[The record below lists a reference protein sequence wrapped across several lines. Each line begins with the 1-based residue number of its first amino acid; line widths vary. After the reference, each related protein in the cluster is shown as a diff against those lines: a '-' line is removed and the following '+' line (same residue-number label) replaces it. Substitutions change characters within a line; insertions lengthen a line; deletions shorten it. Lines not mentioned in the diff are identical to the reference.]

1 MAAFCYNSAM
11 KKLFIIDLMPFLYR
25 GHFVFLKSPRLTSTS
40 INTSALIGFVNGI
53 TSIFKDHSPTHA
65 VLAMDPSGPTFRH
78 AAYPP
83 YKANR
88 EKMPEDLAASIP
100 YAFELAEALNIPVV
114 RKEGF
119 EADDV
124 MGTLAVKAAAAGFEV
139 YCATP
144 DKDAAQLVAPHI
156 NLFRPGHGKE
166 TAAETYDEARV
177 KEHWNLTSPAQMI
190 DYLAL
195 AGDTADN
202 IPGIRGVGE
211 KTAAQLLAE
220 YGTVENIIA
229 HAAELKG
236 KLAEKV
242 AAGAEDAKM
251 SKFLTTIRTDIP
263 LDFDP
268 ESFVRRPPDPEKL
281 AAVCA
286 KFELNRLAQLFE
298 VDAAAKAIRAA
309 ERPLKTLADLP
320 HDYRLVKSTEE
331 ARALAAE
338 LEKAPIIG
346 FDTETTSVDARSAR
360 LVGMS
365 FSTEKGKAWYVAVPP
380 HADAAEDGA
389 AVPAD
394 DLFAA
399 AVQQSSAGMS
409 FADAKDF
416 VGIFARVFA
425 DPSRTLI
432 AHNAKFDMTVLGRY
446 GITFGSV
453 VRDTMLEHYILDAA
467 ARHSKEA
474 LAREYLG
481 YDPIPIESLIGEK
494 ERGKEQLS
502 MGDLPPEKICDY
514 AAQDADLA
522 LQWDAVLRPKVS
534 EAGAIRALEESEE
547 PLVPILME
555 MEREGVAVD
564 VKALQAYGVQL
575 DREIGAHVN
584 AILHYGDPGLNVDS
598 PKQLGQLLFEKLGLD
613 SSGVKRT
620 ANGHYAT
627 DEKTLQ
633 KLVDF
638 HPVVWDILEYRACAK
653 LKSTYVDGLQRYVE
667 KSPDGRVH
675 TTFAQ
680 SFAET
685 GRLSSS
691 DPNLQNIPIRTERGK
706 NIRAAIVPR
715 DGNHLLVSADYSQI
729 ELRILAAMSG
739 DENMLAAFSA
749 GADIHRDTAARVYGV
764 APEEVT
770 PEQRSRCKMV
780 NFGIVY
786 GISAF
791 GLAQRLKIARRE
803 AGDLIDTYFKLF
815 PKIRAFM
822 DKSIEDARRTGYAV
836 TALGRRR
843 TLRDISSRNATAR
856 QSAERDAMNTPV
868 QGTAADLIKLAMV
881 RVDRALKAEGLK
893 TKMILQIHDEL
904 LFDVPRDEVDAVSA
918 LAKREMSS
926 ALDLGVPL
934 EVSVGVGEN
943 WLAAH

>member
-1 MAAFCYNSAM
+1 M
-11 KKLFIIDLMPFLYR
+11 KKLFVIDLMPFLYR
-25 GHFVFLKSPRLTSTS
+25 GHFVFLKSPRLTSTG

-53 TSIFKDHSPTHA
+53 TAIFKDNAPTHA

-78 AAYPP
+78 EAFPQ

-100 YAFELAEALNIPVV
+100 YAFELADALNIPVV
-114 RKEGF
+114 RKDGY
-119 EADDV
+119 EADDI
-124 MGTLAVKAAAAGFEV
+124 MGTIAVKAAAAGFEV

-156 NLFRPGHGKE
+156 HLFRPGHGKDTSSE
-166 TAAETYDEARV
+166 IYDVERV
-177 KEHWNLTSPAQMI
+177 KEHWGLSSPVQMI

-229 HAAELKG
+229 NASALKG

-263 LDFDP
+263 LDCDFD
-268 ESFVRRPPDPEKL
+268 SFARRTPDPGKL

-298 VDAAAKAIRAA
+298 VDAAAKAIKDA
-309 ERPLKTLADLP
+309 ERPLKTLVDLP
-320 HDYRLVKSTEE
+320 HDYRLVTNIED
-331 ARALAAE
+331 ARSLAAE
-338 LEKAPIIG
+338 LEKSPIIG
-346 FDTETTSVDARSAR
+346 FDTETTSVDARNAR

-365 FSTEKGKAWYVAVPP
+365 FATGKGKAWYVAVPP

-399 AVQQSSAGMS
+399 VVQQSAAGKS

-416 VGIFARVFA
+416 VGVFARVFA
-425 DPSRTLI
+425 DPNRKLI

-446 GITFGSV
+446 GITFGST

-467 ARHSKEA
+467 ARHSKEV
-474 LAREYLG
+474 LAHEYLG

-494 ERGKEQLS
+494 ERGKEQKS
-502 MGDLPPEKICDY
+502 MGDLPPETICDY

-522 LQWDAVLRPKVS
+522 LQWDSVLRPMVDT
-534 EAGAIRALEESEE
+534 AGAMKALEESEE
-547 PLVPILME
+547 PLVPILIAME
-555 MEREGVAVD
+555 KEGVAID
-564 VKALQAYGVQL
+564 VKALQSYGVQL
-575 DREIGAHVN
+575 DREIGAHVS

-598 PKQLGQLLFEKLGLD
+598 PKQLGRLLFEKLKID
-613 SSGVKRT
+613 ASGVKRT
-620 ANGHYAT
+620 STGQYAT
-627 DEKTLQ
+627 DEKTLE

-653 LKSTYVDGLQRYVE
+653 LKSTYVDGLQRYVAN
-667 KSPDGRVH
+667 SPDGRVH
-675 TTFAQ
+675 TTFSQ

-715 DGNHLLVSADYSQI
+715 DKDHLLVSADYSQI

-739 DENMLAAFSA
+739 DENMLAAFAA
-749 GADIHRDTAARVYGV
+749 GADIHRDTASRVYNV
-764 APEEVT
+764 APEAVT
-770 PEQRSRCKMV
+770 AEQRSRCKMV

-791 GLAQRLKIARRE
+791 GLSQRLKIARRE
-803 AGDLIDTYFKLF
+803 AGDLIDTYFKLY
-815 PKIRAFM
+815 PKVRAFM

-843 TLRDISSRNATAR
+843 ALRDISSRNATAR

-893 TKMILQIHDEL
+893 AKMILQIHDEL
-904 LFDVPRDEVDAVSA
+904 LFDVPRNEVEAVSA

-934 EVSVGVGEN
+934 DVSVGVGEN

>member
-1 MAAFCYNSAM
+1 M

-25 GHFVFLKSPRLTSTS
+25 GHFVFLKSPRITSTG

-53 TSIFKDHSPTHA
+53 MSIFKDNAPTHA

-78 AAYPP
+78 KAYPP

-100 YAFELAEALNIPVV
+100 YALEVADALNIPVV
-114 RKEGF
+114 RQDGY

-124 MGTLAVKAAAAGFEV
+124 MGTIAVRAAAAGFDV

-144 DKDAAQLVAPHI
+144 DKDAAQLVAPRIH
-156 NLFRPGHGKE
+156 LFRPGHGKE
-166 TAAETYDEARV
+166 TSAEIYGEERV
-177 KEHWNLTSPAQMI
+177 KEHWHLAAPSQMI

-211 KTAAQLLAE
+211 KTAVQLLAD

-242 AAGAEDAKM
+242 ATCAEDAKM

-263 LDFDP
+263 LDFDL
-268 ESFVRRPPDPEKL
+268 ESFVRRAPDTGKL

-286 KFELNRLAQLFE
+286 KFELNRLAQLFN
-298 VDAAAKAIRAA
+298 VDAAAKAVLAA

-320 HDYRLVKSTEE
+320 HDYRLVTRTAD
-331 ARALAAE
+331 ARALAAV
-338 LEKAPIIG
+338 LEKAPLVG
-346 FDTETTSVDARSAR
+346 FDTETTSVDARRAR

-365 FSTEKGKAWYVAVPP
+365 FSTGKGKAWYVAVPP
-380 HADAAEDGA
+380 HADAAEDGS

-399 AVQQSSAGMS
+399 ALQNSAAGMS
-409 FADAKDF
+409 FAAAKDF
-416 VGIFARVFA
+416 VGVFARVFA
-425 DPSRTLI
+425 DPGKVLV

-446 GITFGSV
+446 GIVFGST

-494 ERGKEQLS
+494 ERGKEQMS
-502 MGDLPPEKICDY
+502 MGDLPPETVCDY

-522 LQWDAVLRPKVS
+522 LQWDAVLRPKVA
-534 EAGAIRALEESEE
+534 EAGAMRALEESEE
-547 PLVPILME
+547 PLVPILMA
-555 MEREGVAVD
+555 MEKEGVAID

-575 DREIGAHVN
+575 DREIGVHVGS
-584 AILHYGDPGLNVDS
+584 IRHYGDPGLNVDS
-598 PKQLGQLLFEKLGLD
+598 PKQLGQLLFDKLKLD
-613 SSGVKRT
+613 ASGVKRT
-620 ANGHYAT
+620 ANGQYAT

-653 LKSTYVDGLQRYVE
+653 LKSTYVEGLQRCVE
-667 KSPDGRVH
+667 NSPDGRVH

-691 DPNLQNIPIRTERGK
+691 DPNLQNIPVRTERGK

-715 DGNHLLVSADYSQI
+715 DGGHLLVSADYSQI

-739 DENMLAAFSA
+739 DENMLAAFAA
-749 GADIHRDTAARVYGV
+749 GADVHRDTAARVYGV
-764 APEEVT
+764 APGAVT
-770 PEQRSRCKMV
+770 PEQRAHCKMV

-791 GLAQRLKIARRE
+791 GLAQRLKIARRDAAE
-803 AGDLIDTYFKLF
+803 LIETYFRLY
-815 PKIRAFM
+815 PRIRAFM
-822 DKSIEDARRTGYAV
+822 DRSVEDARRTGYAV

-843 TLRDISSRNATAR
+843 SLRDISSRNATAR

-893 TKMILQIHDEL
+893 AKMVLQIHDEL
-904 LFDVPRDEVDAVSA
+904 LFDVPRGEVEAVSA
-918 LAKREMSS
+918 LARREMS
-926 ALDLGVPL
+926 AAMDLGVPL
-934 EVSVGVGEN
+934 DVSVGVGEN